1 MAATEWVEK
10 YKKAWAS
17 NEPDDIRAL
26 FTPDATY
33 RYHPDDEKP
42 PRGHD
47 ELVASWIDS
56 RDEPGDYSFEYSVVI
71 ENDELA
77 VVQGVTDY
85 SASGGKVYDNLW
97 VIRFGADGRASEF
110 TEWYMTRGGDS

>member
-1 MAATEWVEK
+1 MSATDWIES

-26 FTPDATY
+26 FTVDATY
-33 RYHPDDEKP
+33 SYRPNDAKA

-47 ELVASWIDS
+47 EIVASWLEGK
-56 RDEPGDYSFEYSVVI
+56 DESGDYSFEYWVVS
-71 ENDELA
+71 ESDAVA

-97 VIRFGADGRASEF
+97 VIRFADDGRASDF
-110 TEWYMTRGGDS
+110 TEWYIERD

>member
-1 MAATEWVEK
+1 MSATDWIES

-26 FTPDATY
+26 FTVDATY
-33 RYHPDDEKP
+33 SYRPNDEKA

-47 ELVASWIDS
+47 EIVASWVESKDG
-56 RDEPGDYSFEYSVVI
+56 PGDYSFEYWVVT
-71 ENDELA
+71 ESDDVA

-85 SASGGKVYDNLW
+85 STSGGKVYDNLW
-97 VIRFGADGRASEF
+97 VIRFADDGRASDF
-110 TEWYMTRGGDS
+110 TEWYMERG